1 MAFKMRGTSMNGKSS
16 FTTKRGK
23 LTSAPVKKFKMP
35 GVTLNPATRDD
46 PQGITIGNP
55 EDLTGAT
62 VDNETLQ
69 DLNRKYNA
77 SRTDMMMFE
86 DLTNRLKE
94 YENDPYRVEVLS
106 QGETLTQGD
115 YKDWLKKNAPRLK
128 KDGLLNINWKPG
140 DPVDRTARNLFTD
153 KINEARN
160 IDNDLKLSAEKGRG
174 FTDSELAEFGVY
186 GDEGE
191 YTPDPGKASNIERNM
206 EKLGIAKQLK
216 VGDDRMNRIRENI
229 EKGRDISTGDVSWLA
244 SRAARFDL
252 PQFNEFLYDV
262 VMPYEQLR
270 NIGSKRQVAKNRDKL
285 QDLLDSGKSI
295 EQAYAELNVT
305 PPSTEGKT
313 IAFSD
318 DPRASKMGGE
328 LLRKFSDERF
338 GPERFL
344 FDART
349 GADGPGIGFGLDV
362 NAGVDDEE
370 YSDEVTSM
378 MDEDIAKQVKQ
389 PVEQI
394 ETKQPTEEPVVV
406 ENTIEDLENKKK
418 KTQYNKQNFEEW
430 KKQNQQ
436 GRLETDYD
444 YQKRFKEEAN
454 NATQFIDNDIT
465 MKQKEKEQ
473 GYSYTPITQRT

>member
-106 QGETLTQGD
+106 QGEKLTNAD
-115 YKDWLKKNAPRLK
+115 YKDWLKRNDKQLK
-128 KDGLLNINWKPG
+128 KDGYNK
-140 DPVDRTARNLFTD
+140 REAERLFNQ
-153 KINEARN
+153 KINESRN
-160 IDNDLKLSAEKGRG
+160 IDNDLRLSAEKGRG

-252 PQFNEFLYDV
+252 PQFNQFLYDV

-270 NIGSKRQVAKNRDKL
+270 NIGSNKQVAKNKDKL
-285 QDLLDSGKSI
+285 QNLLDSGKSI
-295 EQAYAELNVT
+295 EQAYAELNIT

-370 YSDEVTSM
+370 YSDEFTSM
-378 MDEDIAKQVKQ
+378 MDEDIAGQVKQ
-389 PVEQI
+389 PVEQV
-394 ETKQPTEEPVVV
+394 ETKEDVGQVETEEPVVV
-406 ENTIEDLENKKK
+406 ENTIQDLENKKK
-418 KTQYNKQNFEEW
+418 KVQYNKQNFDEW

-454 NATQFIDNDIT
+454 SNTQFIDNDIT
-465 MKQKEKEQ
+465 MKQKEEEQ
-473 GYSYTPITQRT
+473 GYSYTPQTQRT

>member
-23 LTSAPVKKFKMP
+23 LTSAPVKKFEMP

-46 PQGITIGNP
+46 PQGITVGSP
-55 EDLTGAT
+55 SDLTGPT

-69 DLNRKYNA
+69 DLNKKYNA
-77 SRTDMMMFE
+77 SKTDMMMFE

-106 QGETLTQGD
+106 QGEKLTNAD
-115 YKDWLKKNAPRLK
+115 YKDWLKRNANQLK
-128 KDGLLNINWKPG
+128 KDGYNK
-140 DPVDRTARNLFTD
+140 REAERLFNQ
-153 KINEARN
+153 KINESRN
-160 IDNDLKLSAEKGRG
+160 IDNDLRLSAEKGRG

-252 PQFNEFLYDV
+252 PQFNQFLYDV

-270 NIGSKRQVAKNRDKL
+270 NIGSKKQVAKNRDKL

-295 EQAYAELNVT
+295 EQAYAELNIT

-362 NAGVDDEE
+362 DAGVDDEE
-370 YSDEVTSM
+370 YSDEFTSM
-378 MDEDIAKQVKQ
+378 MDEDIAGQVKQ
-389 PVEQI
+389 PVEQV
-394 ETKQPTEEPVVV
+394 ETKEDVGQVETEEPVVV
-406 ENTIEDLENKKK
+406 ENTIQDLENKKK
-418 KTQYNKQNFEEW
+418 KVQYNKQNFDEW

-454 NATQFIDNDIT
+454 SNTQFIDNDIT
-465 MKQKEKEQ
+465 MKQKEEEQ
-473 GYSYTPITQRT
+473 GYSYTPQTQRT

>member
-1 MAFKMRGTSMNGKSS
+1 MGFKMRGTSMNGKSS

-35 GVTLNPATRDD
+35 GVTLNSPTRGNQ
-46 PQGITIGNP
+46 QGSL
-55 EDLTGAT
+55 DLTGPT
-62 VDNETLQ
+62 VDNETLE
-69 DLNRKYNA
+69 DLNKKYNA

-106 QGETLTQGD
+106 QGEKLTQGD
-115 YKDWLKKNAPRLK
+115 YKDWLKRNAKQLK
-128 KDGLLNINWKPG
+128 KDGLLDINWKPG
-140 DPVDRTARNLFTD
+140 QKPKRFDAQRLFTQ

-160 IDNDLKLSAEKGRG
+160 IDNDLRLSAEKGRG
-174 FTDSELAEFGVY
+174 FTDSELAKFGVY
-186 GDEGE
+186 GDENE
-191 YTPDPGKASNIERNM
+191 YAPDPGAKLRIENNM
-206 EKLGIAKQLK
+206 EKLNIAKQLK
-216 VGDDRMNRIRENI
+216 IGNRHMDDIINTIKKGGPI
-229 EKGRDISTGDVSWLA
+229 ETSDVSWLA
-244 SRAARFDL
+244 SRAARHDL
-252 PQFNEFLYDV
+252 PQFNQFLYDV
-262 VMPYEQLR
+262 VMPYEQIR
-270 NIGSKRQVAKNRDKL
+270 NVGSKRKVAKNRDKL

-344 FDART
+344 FDAQV
-349 GADGPGIGFGLDV
+349 GPDGPGVGFGLDV
-362 NAGVDDEE
+362 SADDTDVVEQPIE
-370 YSDEVTSM
+370 QIE
-378 MDEDIAKQVKQ
+378 AKQPVDQTETKQ
-389 PVEQI
+389 PVEPI
-394 ETKQPTEEPVVV
+394 ETEEPVVV

-418 KTQYNKQNFEEW
+418 KTQYNKQNFDEW

-444 YQKRFKEEAN
+444 YQKRFKQEASSN
-454 NATQFIDNDIT
+454 IQFIDNDIT
-465 MKQKEKEQ
+465 MGQKEEEQ
-473 GYSYTPITQRT
+473 GYIPQTQRT

>member
-1 MAFKMRGTSMNGKSS
+1 MNGKSS

-23 LTSAPVKKFKMP
+23 LTSAPVKKFEMP

-46 PQGITIGNP
+46 PQGITVGSP
-55 EDLTGAT
+55 SDLTGPT

-69 DLNRKYNA
+69 DLNKKYNA
-77 SRTDMMMFE
+77 SKTDMMMFE

-106 QGETLTQGD
+106 QGEKLTNAD
-115 YKDWLKKNAPRLK
+115 YKDWLKRNANQLK
-128 KDGLLNINWKPG
+128 KDGYNK
-140 DPVDRTARNLFTD
+140 REAERLFNQ
-153 KINEARN
+153 KINESRN
-160 IDNDLKLSAEKGRG
+160 IDNDLRLSAEKGRG

-270 NIGSKRQVAKNRDKL
+270 NIGSNKQVAKNRDKL

-295 EQAYAELNVT
+295 EQAYAELNIT

-362 NAGVDDEE
+362 DAGVDDEE
-370 YSDEVTSM
+370 YSDEFTSM
-378 MDEDIAKQVKQ
+378 MDEDIAGQVKQ
-389 PVEQI
+389 PVEQV
-394 ETKQPTEEPVVV
+394 ETKEDVGQVETEEPVVV
-406 ENTIEDLENKKK
+406 ENTIQDLENKKK
-418 KTQYNKQNFEEW
+418 KVQYNKQNFDEW

-454 NATQFIDNDIT
+454 SNTQFIDNDIT
-465 MKQKEKEQ
+465 MKQKEEEQ
-473 GYSYTPITQRT
+473 GYSYTPQTQRT

>member
-23 LTSAPVKKFKMP
+23 LTSAPVKKFEMP

-46 PQGITIGNP
+46 PQGITVGSP
-55 EDLTGAT
+55 SDLTGPT

-69 DLNRKYNA
+69 DLNKKYNA
-77 SRTDMMMFE
+77 SKTDMMMFE

-106 QGETLTQGD
+106 QGEKLTNAD
-115 YKDWLKKNAPRLK
+115 YKDWLKRNANQLK
-128 KDGLLNINWKPG
+128 KDGYNK
-140 DPVDRTARNLFTD
+140 REAERLFNQ
-153 KINEARN
+153 KINESRN
-160 IDNDLKLSAEKGRG
+160 IDNDLRLSAEKGRG

-252 PQFNEFLYDV
+252 PQFNQFLYDV

-270 NIGSKRQVAKNRDKL
+270 NIGSNKQVAKNKDKL
-285 QDLLDSGKSI
+285 QNLLDSGKSI
-295 EQAYAELNVT
+295 EQAYAELNIT

-362 NAGVDDEE
+362 DAGVDDEE
-370 YSDEVTSM
+370 YSDEFTSM
-378 MDEDIAKQVKQ
+378 MDEDIAGQVKQ
-389 PVEQI
+389 PVEQV
-394 ETKQPTEEPVVV
+394 ETKEDVGQVETEEPVVV
-406 ENTIEDLENKKK
+406 ENTIQDLENKKK
-418 KTQYNKQNFEEW
+418 KVQYNKQNFDEW

-454 NATQFIDNDIT
+454 SNTQFIDNDIT
-465 MKQKEKEQ
+465 MKQKEEEQ
-473 GYSYTPITQRT
+473 GYSYTPQTQRT

>member
-23 LTSAPVKKFKMP
+23 LTSAPVKKFEMP

-46 PQGITIGNP
+46 PQGITVGSP
-55 EDLTGAT
+55 SDLTGPT

-69 DLNRKYNA
+69 DLNKKYNA
-77 SRTDMMMFE
+77 SKTDMMMFE

-106 QGETLTQGD
+106 QGEKLTNAD
-115 YKDWLKKNAPRLK
+115 YKDWLKRNANQLK
-128 KDGLLNINWKPG
+128 KDGYNK
-140 DPVDRTARNLFTD
+140 REAERLFNQ
-153 KINEARN
+153 KINESRN
-160 IDNDLKLSAEKGRG
+160 IDNDLRLSAEKGRG

-191 YTPDPGKASNIERNM
+191 YAPDPGKASNIERNM

-252 PQFNEFLYDV
+252 PQFNQFLYDV

-270 NIGSKRQVAKNRDKL
+270 NIGSNKQVAKNKDKL
-285 QDLLDSGKSI
+285 QNLLDSGKSI
-295 EQAYAELNVT
+295 EQAYAELNIT

-362 NAGVDDEE
+362 DAGVDDEE
-370 YSDEVTSM
+370 YSDEFTSM
-378 MDEDIAKQVKQ
+378 MDEDIAGQVKQ
-389 PVEQI
+389 PVEQV
-394 ETKQPTEEPVVV
+394 ETKEDVGQVETEEPVVV
-406 ENTIEDLENKKK
+406 ENTIQDLENKKK
-418 KTQYNKQNFEEW
+418 KVQYNKQNFDEW

-454 NATQFIDNDIT
+454 SNTQFIDNDIT
-465 MKQKEKEQ
+465 MKQKEEEQ
-473 GYSYTPITQRT
+473 GYSYTPQTQRT

>member
-46 PQGITIGNP
+46 PQGITVGSP
-55 EDLTGAT
+55 SDLTGPT

-69 DLNRKYNA
+69 DLNKKYNA
-77 SRTDMMMFE
+77 SKTDMMMFE

-106 QGETLTQGD
+106 QGEKLTNAD
-115 YKDWLKKNAPRLK
+115 YKDWLKRNANQLK
-128 KDGLLNINWKPG
+128 KDGYNK
-140 DPVDRTARNLFTD
+140 REAERLFNQ
-153 KINEARN
+153 KINESRN
-160 IDNDLKLSAEKGRG
+160 IDNDLRLSAEKGRG

-270 NIGSKRQVAKNRDKL
+270 NIGSKKQVAKNRDKL

-295 EQAYAELNVT
+295 EQAYAELNIT

-370 YSDEVTSM
+370 YSDEFTSM
-378 MDEDIAKQVKQ
+378 MDEDIAGQVKQ
-389 PVEQI
+389 PVEQV
-394 ETKQPTEEPVVV
+394 ETKEDVGQVETEEPVVV
-406 ENTIEDLENKKK
+406 ENTIQDLENKKK
-418 KTQYNKQNFEEW
+418 KVQYNKQNFDEW

-454 NATQFIDNDIT
+454 SNTQFIDNDIT
-465 MKQKEKEQ
+465 MKQKEEEQ
-473 GYSYTPITQRT
+473 GYSYTPQTQRT

>member
-46 PQGITIGNP
+46 PQGITVGSP
-55 EDLTGAT
+55 SDLTGPT

-69 DLNRKYNA
+69 DLNKKYNA
-77 SRTDMMMFE
+77 SKTDMMMFE

-106 QGETLTQGD
+106 QGEKLTNAD
-115 YKDWLKKNAPRLK
+115 YKDWLKRNDKQLK
-128 KDGLLNINWKPG
+128 KDGYNK
-140 DPVDRTARNLFTD
+140 REAERLFNQ
-153 KINEARN
+153 KINESRN
-160 IDNDLKLSAEKGRG
+160 IDNDLRLSAEKGRG

-270 NIGSKRQVAKNRDKL
+270 NIGSKKQVAKNRDKL

-295 EQAYAELNVT
+295 EQAYAELNIT

-370 YSDEVTSM
+370 YSDEFTSM
-378 MDEDIAKQVKQ
+378 MDEDIAGQVKQ
-389 PVEQI
+389 PVEQV
-394 ETKQPTEEPVVV
+394 ETKEDVGQVETEEPVVV
-406 ENTIEDLENKKK
+406 ENTIQDLENKKK
-418 KTQYNKQNFEEW
+418 KVQYNKQNFDEW

-454 NATQFIDNDIT
+454 SNTQFIDNDIT
-465 MKQKEKEQ
+465 MKQKEEEQ
-473 GYSYTPITQRT
+473 GYSYTPQTQRT

>member
-23 LTSAPVKKFKMP
+23 LTSAPVKKFEMP

-46 PQGITIGNP
+46 PQGITVGSP
-55 EDLTGAT
+55 SDLTGPT

-69 DLNRKYNA
+69 DLNKKYNA
-77 SRTDMMMFE
+77 SKTDMMMFE

-106 QGETLTQGD
+106 QGEKLTNAD
-115 YKDWLKKNAPRLK
+115 YKDWLKRNANQLK
-128 KDGLLNINWKPG
+128 KDGYNK
-140 DPVDRTARNLFTD
+140 REAERLFNQ
-153 KINEARN
+153 KINESRN
-160 IDNDLKLSAEKGRG
+160 IDNDLRLSAEKGRG

-270 NIGSKRQVAKNRDKL
+270 NIGSKKQVAKNRDKL

-295 EQAYAELNVT
+295 EQAYAELNIT

-370 YSDEVTSM
+370 YSDEFTSM
-378 MDEDIAKQVKQ
+378 MDEDIAGQVKQ
-389 PVEQI
+389 PVEQV
-394 ETKQPTEEPVVV
+394 ETKEDVGQVETEEPVVV
-406 ENTIEDLENKKK
+406 ENTIQDLENKKK
-418 KTQYNKQNFEEW
+418 KVQYNKQNFDEW

-454 NATQFIDNDIT
+454 SNTQFIDNDIT
-465 MKQKEKEQ
+465 MKQKEEEQ
-473 GYSYTPITQRT
+473 GYSYTPQTQRT